1 MSYCH
6 RLTQHG
12 GVTSQRWDKISA
24 STFNEADA
32 MENQTIDVMSDINE
46 NFAVPKQSLPALARI
61 KLSDI
66 RIREQVRKEF
76 GEQHIDELANS
87 IKKEGQ
93 RTPVEVT
100 KTEEPGIYE
109 LLTGE
114 RRYRA
119 LTQLQADS
127 ILAIVVE
134 TPKTDNEKTALQLI
148 ENIQR
153 EDLTPLEIASAIHK
167 LSESGLAGKDIAERT
182 GKSTVWV
189 SRYLSLNKLPK
200 FIAEL
205 LQSKATADIS
215 MVLTL
220 HKVAKLDEPTANKLA
235 KAIKAKRIGR
245 MQVEDTLE
253 QLKSGKAPDHLTEQA
268 LPAHQSADAIK
279 YRLVKPEKFAAQV
292 QAKLESGEKV
302 QGRLLIDRF
311 ATNDDDDVAEDW
323 CWIELEDSTKVCVKT
338 SSIRLQKLNSL

>member
-1 MSYCH
+1 
-6 RLTQHG
+6 
-12 GVTSQRWDKISA
+12 
-24 STFNEADA
+24 
-32 MENQTIDVMSDINE
+32 MENQQFINIADNIGLLAGE
-46 NFAVPKQSLPALARI
+46 PEPKKPDFIRI
-61 KLSDI
+61 KLSSLQI
-66 RIREQVRKEF
+66 SKQIREEF
-76 GEQHIDELANS
+76 DENSIDELAKS

-100 KTEEPGIYE
+100 ETEKPGIYA

-119 LTQLQADS
+119 LTKLQADS
-127 ILAIVVE
+127 ILAIVVK
-134 TPKTDNEKTALQLI
+134 TPKTDNDKTALQLV

-167 LSESGLAGKDIAERT
+167 LSESGLAGKDIAEMT

-189 SRYLSLNKLPK
+189 SRYLSLSKLPQ

-215 MVLTL
+215 LLLTL
-220 HKVAKLDEPTANKLA
+220 HKVAKLDELSAKKLA
-235 KAIKAKRIGR
+235 KAVKAKRIGR
-245 MQVEDTLE
+245 KQVEDALE
-253 QLKSGKAPDHLTEQA
+253 QLKSGKKIDSSVERE
-268 LPAHQSADAIK
+268 LPARRGSDTIK

-311 ATNDDDDVAEDW
+311 ATTENDDVAEDW
-323 CWIELEDSTKVCVKT
+323 CWIELEDGTKHCVKT
-338 SSIRLQKLNSL
+338 SSIRLQWLNSL

>member
-1 MSYCH
+1 M
-6 RLTQHG
+6 
-12 GVTSQRWDKISA
+12 
-24 STFNEADA
+24 
-32 MENQTIDVMSDINE
+32 
-46 NFAVPKQSLPALARI
+46 
-61 KLSDI
+61 
-66 RIREQVRKEF
+66 
-76 GEQHIDELANS
+76 
-87 IKKEGQ
+87 
-93 RTPVEVT
+93 
-100 KTEEPGIYE
+100 
-109 LLTGE
+109 
-114 RRYRA
+114 
-119 LTQLQADS
+119 
-127 ILAIVVE
+127 VE

-302 QGRLLIDRF
+302 KGRLLIDRF
-311 ATNDDDDVAEDW
+311 ATTDSDDVAEDW
-323 CWIELEDSTKVCVKT
+323 CWIELEDGTKRCVKT